1 MTEKM
6 MKFLE
11 EAEKD
16 AAFAEKVNTVDS
28 LEALAALAKEKG
40 YDLAAEDLKFDL
52 PIGELDDAALDDVAG
67 GAAIAGSAMAGS
79 AVAGSAVAGSA
90 VAGSAVAGSAVAG
103 SAIAGSAV
111 AGSAIAGSAVA
122 GSAIAGSAMAG
133 SAMSSVASLLAKN
146 LTIRFGLSGGISID
160 NSSLSFLGLKK

>member
-6 MKFLE
+6 MKFLA

-16 AAFAEKVNTVDS
+16 AAFAEKVNTVES
-28 LEALAALAKEKG
+28 LDALVALAKEKG
-40 YDLAAEDLKFDL
+40 YELTAEDLKFDL
-52 PIGELDDAALDDVAG
+52 PTGELDDAELDDVAG
-67 GAAIAGSAMAGS
+67 GVAMVNSAIAGSAIAGS

-103 SAIAGSAV
+103 SAVAGSAV
-111 AGSAIAGSAVA
+111 AGSAVA
-122 GSAIAGSAMAG
+122 GSV
-133 SAMSSVASLLAKN
+133 MSSLTSLIAQN

-160 NSSLSFLGLKK
+160 QSNLKFLGFKE

>member
-6 MKFLE
+6 MKFLA

-16 AAFAEKVNTVDS
+16 AAFAEKVNTVES
-28 LEALAALAKEKG
+28 LDALVALAKEKG
-40 YDLAAEDLKFDL
+40 YELTAEDLKFDL
-52 PIGELDDAALDDVAG
+52 PTGELDDAELDDVAG
-67 GAAIAGSAMAGS
+67 GVAMVNSAIAGSAIAGSAIAGS

-103 SAIAGSAV
+103 SAVAGSAV
-111 AGSAIAGSAVA
+111 AGSAVA
-122 GSAIAGSAMAG
+122 GSV
-133 SAMSSVASLLAKN
+133 MSSLTSLIAQN

-160 NSSLSFLGLKK
+160 QSNLKFLGFKE

>member
-6 MKFLE
+6 MSFLG

-16 AAFAEKVNTVDS
+16 AAFAEKVNAVES
-28 LEALAALAKEKG
+28 LDALVALAKEKG
-40 YDLAAEDLKFDL
+40 YELTAEDLKFDL
-52 PIGELDDAALDDVAG
+52 PTGELDDAELDDVAG
-67 GAAIAGSAMAGS
+67 GAAVSHSAYAGSARAHSAVAGS

-103 SAIAGSAV
+103 SA
-111 AGSAIAGSAVA
+111 
-122 GSAIAGSAMAG
+122 
-133 SAMSSVASLLAKN
+133 MSSLTSLIAQN

-160 NSSLSFLGLKK
+160 QSNLRFLGIKE

>member
-6 MKFLE
+6 MKFLA

-16 AAFAEKVNTVDS
+16 AAFAEKVNTVES
-28 LEALAALAKEKG
+28 LDALVALAKEKG
-40 YDLAAEDLKFDL
+40 YELTAEDLKFDL
-52 PIGELDDAALDDVAG
+52 PTGELDDAELDDVAG
-67 GAAIAGSAMAGS
+67 GVAMSNSAIAGS

-103 SAIAGSAV
+103 SAVAGSAV
-111 AGSAIAGSAVA
+111 AGSAVA
-122 GSAIAGSAMAG
+122 GSALVG
-133 SAMSSVASLLAKN
+133 SAMSSLTSLIAQN

-160 NSSLSFLGLKK
+160 QSKLTFLGIKE

>member
-6 MKFLE
+6 MKFLA

-16 AAFAEKVNTVDS
+16 AAFAEKVNTVES
-28 LEALAALAKEKG
+28 LDALVALAKEKG
-40 YDLAAEDLKFDL
+40 YELTAEDLKFDL
-52 PIGELDDAALDDVAG
+52 PTGELDDAELDDVAG
-67 GAAIAGSAMAGS
+67 GVAMSNSAIAGSAIAGS

-103 SAIAGSAV
+103 SAVAGSAV
-111 AGSAIAGSAVA
+111 AGSAL
-122 GSAIAGSAMAG
+122 AG
-133 SAMSSVASLLAKN
+133 SAMSSLTSLIAQN

-160 NSSLSFLGLKK
+160 QSNLKFLGFKE

>member
-6 MKFLE
+6 MKFLA

-16 AAFAEKVNTVDS
+16 AAFAEKVNTVES
-28 LEALAALAKEKG
+28 LDALVALAKEKG
-40 YDLAAEDLKFDL
+40 YELTAEDLKFDL
-52 PIGELDDAALDDVAG
+52 PTGELDDVAG
-67 GAAIAGSAMAGS
+67 GVAMVNSAIAGSAIAGS

-103 SAIAGSAV
+103 SAVAGSAV
-111 AGSAIAGSAVA
+111 AGSAVAGSAVA
-122 GSAIAGSAMAG
+122 GSV
-133 SAMSSVASLLAKN
+133 MSSLTSLIAQN

-160 NSSLSFLGLKK
+160 QSNLKFLGFKE

>member
-6 MKFLE
+6 MKFLA

-16 AAFAEKVNTVDS
+16 AAFAEKVNTVES
-28 LEALAALAKEKG
+28 LDALVALAKEKG
-40 YDLAAEDLKFDL
+40 YELTAEDLKFDL
-52 PIGELDDAALDDVAG
+52 PTGELDDAELDDVAG
-67 GAAIAGSAMAGS
+67 GVAMSNSAIAGSAIAGS

-103 SAIAGSAV
+103 SAVAGSAV
-111 AGSAIAGSAVA
+111 AGSAV
-122 GSAIAGSAMAG
+122 AG
-133 SAMSSVASLLAKN
+133 SAMSSLTSLIAQN

-160 NSSLSFLGLKK
+160 QSDLRFLGFKE

>member
-6 MKFLE
+6 MKFLQ

-67 GAAIAGSAMAGS
+67 GILVGSAMAGS

-122 GSAIAGSAMAG
+122 GSSIT
-133 SAMSSVASLLAKN
+133 SLLAKN
-146 LTIRFGLSGGISID
+146 LRIRFGLTGGFSGGISID
-160 NSSLSFLGLKK
+160 NSSLTFLGLKK

>member
-6 MKFLE
+6 MSFLG

-16 AAFAEKVNTVDS
+16 AAFAEKVNAVES
-28 LEALAALAKEKG
+28 LDALVALAKEKG
-40 YDLAAEDLKFDL
+40 YELTAEDLKFDL
-52 PIGELDDAALDDVAG
+52 PTGELDDAELDDVAG
-67 GAAIAGSAMAGS
+67 GVAMVNSAVAGSAIVRSAVAGS

-103 SAIAGSAV
+103 SAV
-111 AGSAIAGSAVA
+111 
-122 GSAIAGSAMAG
+122 AG
-133 SAMSSVASLLAKN
+133 SAMSSLTSLIAQN

-160 NSSLSFLGLKK
+160 QSNLRFLGIKE